1 MLIAITTGGKVGLG
15 IVAGLFIA
23 FAIAS
28 SFWFPRRNPDFPGN
42 RLGLFIALTA
52 TLFAA
57 TIAGVV
63 VFAKESEEEHGGPE
77 AAETQTTTDTAG
89 ETGETTGGSTGQE
102 TAPPEGGG
110 NPEAGKSVFAS
121 AGCGGCHTLSAA
133 GASGNVG
140 PNLDEAKPDMS
151 LAVDRVTNGS
161 GAMPSFKG
169 QLSDQEIADVAA
181 YVVESTQ

>member
-1 MLIAITTGGKVGLG
+1 VLIAITTGGKVGLG

-63 VFAKESEEEHGGPE
+63 FFATESEEEHGGAE
-77 AAETQTTTDTAG
+77 AAETQTA
-89 ETGETTGGSTGQE
+89 TGETTGESTGEETGEE
-102 TAPPEGGG
+102 TAPPAGGG
-110 NPEAGKSVFAS
+110 NPDAGESVFAS

-140 PNLDEAKPDMS
+140 PNLDEAKPNHA
-151 LAVDRVTNGS
+151 LVIDRVSHGK
-161 GAMPSFKG
+161 GVMPSFEG
-169 QLSDQEIADVAA
+169 QLDDQQIEDVAA
-181 YVVESTQ
+181 FVVQSTSG